1 MNDYP
6 QDSRKGFAI
15 ETSNIVLGISAY
27 TANLKITGQVHLNVS
42 TRSSDRRPS
51 DLIHN
56 FPGQRM
62 TLSKVKIY
70 SIQDGRLLEETPFI
84 VLNIDTVDILW
95 AEEIA
100 VD

>member
-1 MNDYP
+1 MNDNP
-6 QDSRKGFAI
+6 RDPRKGIAI
-15 ETSNIVLGISAY
+15 DTSNIILGISAY
-27 TANLKITGQVHLNVS
+27 TANLKITGQLHLNVS
-42 TRSSDRRPS
+42 ARSSDRRPS

-70 SIQDGRLLEETPFI
+70 SIQNSKLLEETPFI
-84 VLNIDTVDILW
+84 VLNIETVDILW